1 MNVAQR
7 KETIDLPRNPSGKSG
22 VLVDQVEQF
31 SLLGRPGPEDISRLK
46 EFFYALIGKT
56 DKQQR
61 RKVSVTLAR
70 CIYAPRTILIFLAL
84 EEIDIASPILLFS
97 PVLKDEDLLNI
108 IGKSSLDHARVIARR
123 DKIGDSVIRSL
134 KRKDD
139 EKNTILKIL
148 EHNSTL
154 RKKNLDNQKTEHKPF
169 AAEKSQ
175 STASNHVS
183 VSKPSAEVAK
193 PSRELKDISDNLLS
207 LANTGGK
214 IRRASHTETAVVS
227 VKQDREFE
235 KELVS
240 KAREWQPANLCR
252 YLSLRSGLK
261 TETILNY
268 VENRDVG
275 AFASLM
281 SVLGVQKVTAGRVL
295 LLLFPQ
301 IGQNQAVFSRVLM
314 QYEKLDTRKAREY
327 FVSLEP
333 KFGHRNT
340 STNTDPQS
348 GTLSKLLEGRR
359 RSMQEAHEKTE
370 IQIPADRRTASA

>member
-7 KETIDLPRNPSGKSG
+7 KETIDLPRKPSGKSG

-123 DKIGDSVIRSL
+123 DKIGDSVIQSL

-148 EHNSTL
+148 EQNSTL
-154 RKKNLDNQKTEHKPF
+154 RKKPLDNQKTEHKPF
-169 AAEKSQ
+169 AAE
-175 STASNHVS
+175 TVS
-183 VSKPSAEVAK
+183 IHGIKPCKCQQTRCGSC
-193 PSRELKDISDNLLS
+193 
-207 LANTGGK
+207 
-214 IRRASHTETAVVS
+214 ETF
-227 VKQDREFE
+227 QRIE
-235 KELVS
+235 
-240 KAREWQPANLCR
+240 R
-252 YLSLRSGLK
+252 Y
-261 TETILNY
+261 I
-268 VENRDVG
+268 
-275 AFASLM
+275 
-281 SVLGVQKVTAGRVL
+281 
-295 LLLFPQ
+295 
-301 IGQNQAVFSRVLM
+301 
-314 QYEKLDTRKAREY
+314 
-327 FVSLEP
+327 
-333 KFGHRNT
+333 
-340 STNTDPQS
+340 
-348 GTLSKLLEGRR
+348 
-359 RSMQEAHEKTE
+359 
-370 IQIPADRRTASA
+370 